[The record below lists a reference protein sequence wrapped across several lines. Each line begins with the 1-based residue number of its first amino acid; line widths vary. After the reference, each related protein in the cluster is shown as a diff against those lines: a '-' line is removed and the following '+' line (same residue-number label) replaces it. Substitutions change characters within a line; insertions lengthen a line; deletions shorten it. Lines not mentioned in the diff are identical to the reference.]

1 MSGGPSG
8 GAGGMDLDFGD
19 FGIEPRAYEEI
30 ERGFQQ
36 VLNDLV
42 GDKSL
47 DRFREEYQKL
57 HRALKISHE
66 NEKKLLKRVKELN
79 NEIMGNAIQVKTA
92 LRLSQEDN
100 HTIATLKKELEKV
113 WKLVETSKDK
123 EERNKQVIQNLK
135 LEITS
140 LARVIDQGSGLSIG
154 QDNTVNQLLRVKD
167 DLLKERD
174 SLNTRIQALQGE
186 HGQLIEKQAKLEQEK
201 ENFESEVRSLREEI
215 QKNNRDAQREEN
227 RKKKF
232 EERLDDVREKLDQK
246 SMEAKAKDDEIK
258 RLNVEKS
265 DLQKKIEEL
274 KQHEKNQ
281 QEEIAASKKNYDT
294 LEYQLMSQKEYYQK
308 VYNQK
313 STLELHLKKKH
324 DELNDA
330 QKELQS
336 LKKKHDELNDAQ
348 KELQSLKKKHDELND
363 AQKELQSLKKK
374 HDELNDAQK
383 ELQSLKKKHDEL
395 NDAQKE
401 LQSLKKSLDR
411 KVKENEKLSLER
423 DEIKKNKDLAKAAI
437 HHLSKD
443 IEILRKESESD
454 KKTISDLLF
463 ERNHIQTSIMDVDTK
478 TKHQEEVVKT
488 HETHRQQLDNK
499 IKTQKDTIALLQ
511 RQIYNLEKDKEKYGI
526 EASQAN
532 ARHMQCL
539 EEVKLKNNLISEL
552 QKKNAEAEQKI
563 KNQTSLYEA
572 VRSDRNL
579 YSKNLIEAQDEIAE
593 FKRRFKIMLHQITQL
608 KEEIAAKDKA
618 LIAEH
623 VEHKRQRKNNDSLK
637 SQIEGLEKDMKSTEE
652 LIKSQETQ
660 ISKLKYIIH
669 ETELERQN
677 QKKEYESL
685 LNERDILG
693 TQLIRRNDELALLYE
708 KIKIQQSTLAKGEIQ
723 YQERIGDIR
732 LLKFKIADYKREL
745 DIYKKQVNTI
755 PDLKKQIYHL
765 NKKLLQE
772 QTKVKALSEELE
784 NPMNV
789 HRWRKLEGTDP
800 DTYEMITK
808 IQTLQKRLIAKTE
821 EVVEKDVIIQEKE
834 KLYVELKNI
843 LARQPGPE
851 VAEQLSIYQQN
862 LKEKTRQMKAMASEL
877 NMYQAIVNEYK
888 YEIERLSREMQELK
902 RKYFEQK
909 KREQAAKEAQQ
920 EKTKT
925 LVNPAHVPTQRFTGG
940 GFNLAI

>member
-186 HGQLIEKQAKLEQEK
+186 HGQLIERQAKLEQEK

-313 STLELHLKKKH
+313 STLELH
-324 DELNDA
+324 
-330 QKELQS
+330 
-336 LKKKHDELNDAQ
+336 
-348 KELQSLKKKHDELND
+348 
-363 AQKELQSLKKK
+363 
-374 HDELNDAQK
+374 
-383 ELQSLKKKHDEL
+383 LKKKHDEL

>member
-313 STLELHLKKKH
+313 STLELH
-324 DELNDA
+324 
-330 QKELQS
+330 
-336 LKKKHDELNDAQ
+336 
-348 KELQSLKKKHDELND
+348 
-363 AQKELQSLKKK
+363 
-374 HDELNDAQK
+374 
-383 ELQSLKKKHDEL
+383 LKKKHDEL